1 MPRRCVAM
9 YCSQSKGKL
18 YEWPKDS
25 RARKWT
31 SFVRTKRMNFTPSSS
46 SVLCY
51 KHFKDTCF
59 HNRSAYDQGFAKKLL
74 LNATAVPTIHLP
86 PQDQQQVQNPPV
98 QRAAADNRERMRAVA
113 EASSSAAA
121 SEQEMAECGGQLLL
135 DESCSN
141 CHQDDEV
148 TPPHRVD
155 KNSIQLHHPDVSARI
170 KQEEEDLP
178 YIKEEQEE
186 HFITVSNSHIEEQ
199 HRQPSLKKEEE
210 DPPYVKEEV
219 DITNLTGTSVCKDEP
234 AFQWICSIVNDIV
247 ANILPLSSSSN
258 RADKRYQIA
267 KWEASG
273 IRPYMFEP
281 YLDEEED
288 SKPENSGRDNPLEAD
303 SLDDQSR
310 LGNTEWCSCGTCV
323 AMPTVGESLCCRE
336 QERTRGKME
345 DAGVK
350 CITQHSG
357 FQPVCL
363 NIEVLQTAYFAYR
376 QSYQD
381 QAGNKSWSYV
391 TYPILPPFVRCCHFY
406 LPTHPSKTTTNMD
419 HPLP

>member
-219 DITNLTGTSVCKDEP
+219 DITNLTG
-234 AFQWICSIVNDIV
+234 
-247 ANILPLSSSSN
+247 
-258 RADKRYQIA
+258 
-267 KWEASG
+267 EASG

-381 QAGNKSWSYV
+381 QAGNNWKQY
-391 TYPILPPFVRCCHFY
+391 TAYRQFVQWVYKY
-406 LPTHPSKTTTNMD
+406 LGQQIRV
-419 HPLP
+419 PLPACVVKAIRTAFL